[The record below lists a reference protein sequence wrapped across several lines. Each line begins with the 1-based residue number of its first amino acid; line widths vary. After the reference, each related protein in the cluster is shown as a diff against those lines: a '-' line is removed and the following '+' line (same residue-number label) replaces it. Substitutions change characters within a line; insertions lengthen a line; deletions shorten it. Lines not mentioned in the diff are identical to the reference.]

1 MSYLKSVLGCSL
13 KDDEETA
20 RGTNAKPFPISAQY
34 LEYKQMTHNIKA
46 N

>member
-13 KDDEETA
+13 KDGEVTA
-20 RGTNAKPFPISAQY
+20 WGTNAKRFPIPAQY